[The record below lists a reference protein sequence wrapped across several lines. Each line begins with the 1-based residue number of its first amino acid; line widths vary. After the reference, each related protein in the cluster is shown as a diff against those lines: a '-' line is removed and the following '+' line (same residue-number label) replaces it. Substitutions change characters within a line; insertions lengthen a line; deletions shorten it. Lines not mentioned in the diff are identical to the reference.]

1 MVTKTEMINS
11 WALDYVRVII
21 NYRLPTISI
30 EDTRGIETS
39 IFLQGEDAE
48 AFLKDYETLLDS
60 PEIDQDLTHE
70 IIMAYVARPYIDSF
84 WSLV

>member
-1 MVTKTEMINS
+1 MVTKIEMIES

-21 NYRLPTISI
+21 NFRLPTISI
-30 EDTRGIETS
+30 EDTRNIEPS

-48 AFLKDYETLLDS
+48 TFLKECENLSEDLSIGQDIEYETL
-60 PEIDQDLTHE
+60 
-70 IIMAYVARPYIDSF
+70 MAYVARPYIDSF